1 MQPHGWSSLIGHGW
15 AVDILQAALA
25 HERVGHAYLFTGPEH
40 IGKTTLARTFA
51 QALNCLE
58 QDPLRR
64 PCGQCRPCRLIAVD
78 RHPDVRLLE
87 PEVTA
92 RGKRSLKIDEVREL
106 QRDLSFAPYEA
117 RHKIAILAHF
127 DAASQGAS
135 NAFLKTLEEP
145 PPGVVLLLTATEAD
159 ALLPTI
165 TSRCRVMTLRPLT
178 APALQSALE
187 EGWQVPAPD
196 AARLAHLA
204 DGRPG
209 WALRALRDPS
219 LLQERQEQLS
229 VLSQALP
236 KDRARRFDLAD
247 RLAKNSEALPDL
259 LRTWLTWWRDLTLIA
274 WGNPEQEILVNADR
288 LPELQA
294 LAEAWKPQ
302 DVSASLARTGEAI
315 WQLEHNANARL
326 VMENLL
332 LHYPLLQREQAGEHL

>member
-1 MQPHGWSSLIGHGW
+1 MQPDGWSSLIGHGW
-15 AVDILQAALA
+15 AVDVLQAALA

-58 QDPLRR
+58 QDPSQR
-64 PCGQCRPCRLIAVD
+64 PCGQCRPCRLIAMD

-87 PEVTA
+87 PEVTG
-92 RGKRSLKIDEVREL
+92 RGKRTLKIAEVRDL
-106 QRDLSFAPYEA
+106 QRDLNLAAYEV
-117 RHKIAILAHF
+117 RHKIAILTHF
-127 DAASQGAS
+127 DAATQGAS

-145 PPGVVLLLTATEAD
+145 PSGVVLLLTATEAD

-165 TSRCRVMTLRPLT
+165 ASRCRIMTLRPLT

-187 EGWQVPAPD
+187 ERWQVPQLEASL
-196 AARLAHLA
+196 LAHLA

-219 LLQERQEQLS
+219 LLQEREKQLS

-236 KDRARRFDLAD
+236 EGRVRRFHLAD
-247 RLAKNSEALPDL
+247 QLAKNSEALPDL
-259 LRTWLTWWRDLTLIA
+259 LRTWLTWWRDVTLIA
-274 WGNPEQEILVNADR
+274 WGNPDQEILVNADQ
-288 LPELQA
+288 LSELRA
-294 LAEAWKPQ
+294 LAEGWQPQ
-302 DVSASLARTGEAI
+302 DVASSLVRTGEAI

-326 VMENLL
+326 VIENLL
-332 LHYPLLQREQAGEHL
+332 LHYPLLQEPQAGERL